1 MRKTG
6 DSFTK
11 LVFAQYKLISI
22 RMLKQKA
29 TIYWRTV
36 FEKIFAQLSS
46 RYLIWASV
54 NVYVFVKV
62 VWPPPM
68 KLKSLKKPNV
78 ECVN

>member
-22 RMLKQKA
+22 RMVKQKA

-36 FEKIFAQLSS
+36 CEKIFAQLSS

-54 NVYVFVKV
+54 NAYAFVKV
-62 VWPPPM
+62 TTAH
-68 KLKSLKKPNV
+68 
-78 ECVN
+78 